1 MSGPEGRGRLRGA
14 PGRGR
19 CARRGRGD
27 RGVLRSGACRLER
40 ARRLAPGSR
49 LCGRQLRTPLTLAA
63 SQGDWGQGPR
73 GPAWRQAPGGR
84 LRRALSDA
92 RVSPQPAAA
101 MPFSNSHNT
110 LKLRFPAEDEFPDLS
125 SHNNHMAKVL
135 TPELYAELR
144 AKSTPSG
151 FTLDDVIQTG
161 VDNPGTRARP
171 GAGTPAPNP
180 RDIPGASALQT
191 ALRAGVPAPPPRA
204 QPQGP
209 RLLAQAWQ

>member
-1 MSGPEGRGRLRGA
+1 MTGGKG
-14 PGRGR
+14 
-19 CARRGRGD
+19 
-27 RGVLRSGACRLER
+27 RGVLR
-40 ARRLAPGSR
+40 
-49 LCGRQLRTPLTLAA
+49 
-63 SQGDWGQGPR
+63 
-73 GPAWRQAPGGR
+73 GGR
-84 LRRALSDA
+84 PREAGCAGRSVMPA
-92 RVSPQPAAA
+92 SPRSPPPAAA